1 MTFMDILRTEGLT
14 RQYGVGQAIV
24 TALDHYT
31 VTDLRLQF

>member
-24 TALDHYT
+24 TALDH
-31 VTDLRLQF
+31 VDLQVV